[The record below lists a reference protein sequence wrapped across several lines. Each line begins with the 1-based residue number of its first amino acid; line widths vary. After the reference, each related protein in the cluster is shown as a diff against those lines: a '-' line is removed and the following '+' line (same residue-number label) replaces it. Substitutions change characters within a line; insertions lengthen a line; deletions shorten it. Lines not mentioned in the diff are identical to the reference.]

1 MKNHFKAT
9 NQNVKLAL
17 DRLQNHNLII
27 HSTDTI
33 PGIAADATSNNAVN
47 KVIKL
52 KGRSGPYSIIINSI
66 EDIKK
71 YALINENQT
80 KQLSQFLPGPFT
92 ILLKNNKNNNLANLT
107 LGNSQLIGFRIP
119 NHNFTNQL
127 TSALNKPIITT
138 SLNLTGEKSI
148 IDLKSVSND
157 FKDLV
162 IFDDGEK
169 KLSKGS
175 TILDFSQKEIKIIRQ
190 GDGEYL

>member
-1 MKNHFKAT
+1 MKFYFKAT
-9 NQNVKLAL
+9 PKNLELAIDKLH
-17 DRLQNHNLII
+17 NHDLII

-33 PGIAADATSNNAVN
+33 PGIAADATSNKAIN
-47 KVIKL
+47 KVMKL
-52 KGRSGPYSIIINSI
+52 KGRPGPYSIIINSI

-71 YALINENQT
+71 YALISEMQI
-80 KQLSQFLPGPFT
+80 KQLSQFLPGPYT
-92 ILLKNNKNNNLANLT
+92 ILLRNNKNNNLANST
-107 LGNSQLIGFRIP
+107 LGNSELIGFRIP

-138 SLNLTGEKSI
+138 SLNLTGQKSI
-148 IDLKSVSND
+148 IDLKSVSNH

-169 KLSKGS
+169 KISKGS

-190 GDGEYL
+190 GDGKYL